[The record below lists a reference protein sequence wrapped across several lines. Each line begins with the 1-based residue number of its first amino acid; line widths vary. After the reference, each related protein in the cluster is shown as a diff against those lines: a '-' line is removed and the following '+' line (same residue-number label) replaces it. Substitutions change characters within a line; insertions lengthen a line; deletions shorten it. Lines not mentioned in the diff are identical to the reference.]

1 MVPVDDDD
9 VRSAH
14 ETEVWR
20 VLFMILVGTLV
31 GVLGWGIHVVT
42 GSIDSVSNKQDAFLV
57 NFQSYVLTMEKRVTT
72 LEDYQRVQDAS
83 RQRLEAEFEQYR
95 HDHDGERRR

>member
-1 MVPVDDDD
+1 MVPVDEVDAI
-9 VRSAH
+9 SAR

-31 GVLGWGIHVVT
+31 GVLSWGIHIVT
-42 GSIDSVSNKQDAFLV
+42 TSIDTVGAKQDAFLL
-57 NFQSYVLTMEKRVTT
+57 NFQGYVVTMEKRVTT
-72 LEDYQRVQDAS
+72 LEDYQRIQDAS

-95 HDHDGERRR
+95 HDHDGDRRR